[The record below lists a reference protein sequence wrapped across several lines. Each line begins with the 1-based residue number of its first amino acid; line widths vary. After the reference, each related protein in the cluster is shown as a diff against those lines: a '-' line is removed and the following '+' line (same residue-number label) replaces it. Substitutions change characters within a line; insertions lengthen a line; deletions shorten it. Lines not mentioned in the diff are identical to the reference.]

1 MKRVLHLMIAVA
13 VVSVASA
20 ATVAAQ
26 SVRFGVGGGLISPL
40 SDYKDA
46 DKTGWHA
53 LASAEFG
60 IPLSPVGIR
69 VDGLYGQTKHQAP
82 LDNDGNTKLMG
93 ALASLVWKIP
103 VSAPLVKPYVLAG
116 GGFYNVKI
124 TIPSQTVDTS
134 ESKFAYAFGAGLNV
148 GVGPLHA
155 FVEGRYVSIQTSG
168 TSTKFI
174 PVTVGLQ
181 FGM

>member
-1 MKRVLHLMIAVA
+1 
-13 VVSVASA
+13 
-20 ATVAAQ
+20 
-26 SVRFGVGGGLISPL
+26 
-40 SDYKDA
+40 
-46 DKTGWHA
+46 
-53 LASAEFG
+53 
-60 IPLSPVGIR
+60 
-69 VDGLYGQTKHQAP
+69 
-82 LDNDGNTKLMG
+82 
-93 ALASLVWKIP
+93 
-103 VSAPLVKPYVLAG
+103 VKPYVLAG

-174 PVTVGLQ
+174 PATVGLQ